1 MTPFRPLSRLLW
13 LSSLLLLGACS
24 TPDNSEPPAPLTEIE
39 NARSVDRL
47 WSVDAGEGIDLNF
60 FDLRPLVLG
69 DKLFTID
76 SEGMIQQIDAA
87 SGDIEWRHATGLRS
101 AAGLAG
107 RGQSLIATSAEGD
120 LVRFDMSAEGLV
132 EVWRQPL
139 GSEIR
144 NRAVLIDDQVFL
156 RSTDGKLYAF
166 DFNDGSISWSVS
178 RRVPPLSLTGTS
190 HPAVIGDL
198 VLGGFDNGK
207 LVAFERKGGSA
218 VWESSIGV
226 PTGRSEIERLVD
238 LDGQFLIRDG
248 VVYVSSFQ
256 GNLAAIVISSG
267 QIIWSREFSSYQAM
281 DSDQDALYITDEKS
295 HVWSIDRRTGT
306 AFWKQ
311 DVLNARK
318 LTGPAVLGDQIV
330 VADLEGFVHFLNKQD
345 GSLLA
350 RVATGDDRYI
360 SQPLVIKDFAVV
372 LDSAGRLTALSLPQ

>member
-1 MTPFRPLSRLLW
+1 MNPFRPLSRLVW
-13 LSSLLLLGACS
+13 LSCLVLLVACS
-24 TPDNSEPPAPLTEIE
+24 TPDNSEPPAPLTEID
-39 NARSVDRL
+39 NAMSVSQR

-60 FDLRPLVLG
+60 YDLRPLVMG

-76 SEGMIQQIDAA
+76 SEGMILQIDAD

-107 RGQSLIATSAEGD
+107 RANSLIATSAEGD
-120 LVRFDMSAEGLV
+120 LVRFDMSEEGLV
-132 EVWRQPL
+132 EVWRHPL

-144 NRAVLIDDQVFL
+144 NRAVLVDDQVFL

-281 DSDQDALYITDEKS
+281 DSDNDALYITDEKS

-350 RVATGDDRYI
+350 RVAAGDDRYI
-360 SQPLVIKDFAVV
+360 SQPVVIKDYAVL